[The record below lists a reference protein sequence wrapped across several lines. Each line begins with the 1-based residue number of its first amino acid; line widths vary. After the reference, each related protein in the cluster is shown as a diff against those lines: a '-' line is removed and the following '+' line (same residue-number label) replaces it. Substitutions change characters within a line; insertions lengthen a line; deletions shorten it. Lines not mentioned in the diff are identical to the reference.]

1 MWLMLMQNRE
11 SEKMLVLGLTGQSG
25 AGKGVFSA
33 VALKNEKIAVLDTD
47 KTAREVVQK
56 GQPCLEEL
64 TRCFSCE
71 ILNDDG
77 TLNRRKLASIAF
89 CDESKHCLLN
99 KITHSYIMEKIEQWV
114 KECEMQGK
122 KCAVI
127 DAPLLFESGADKLC
141 DMTLGIIAP
150 YEIRLERIMS
160 RDGIDEKNAKIRL
173 DSQPK
178 DEFFIEKCT
187 HILKNDAS
195 ADEFE
200 KKAQQFI
207 NDTLLS
213 RI

>member
-33 VALKNEKIAVLDTD
+33 ASLKNEGFAVLDTD
-47 KTAREVVQK
+47 KTARAVVQK

-77 TLNRRKLASIAF
+77 TLNRRKLATVAF
-89 CDESKHCLLN
+89 CDEIKHCQLN
-99 KITHSYIMEKIEQWV
+99 KITHFYIMQKIEQWV
-114 KECEMQGK
+114 KDCEKQGV
-122 KCAVI
+122 KCAII

-160 RDGIDEKNAKIRL
+160 RDGIDEKNGKIRL

-178 DEFFIEKCT
+178 DEFFLEKCT
-187 HILKNDAS
+187 YILKNDAS

>member
-1 MWLMLMQNRE
+1 
-11 SEKMLVLGLTGQSG
+11 MLVLGLTGQSG

-33 VALKNEKIAVLDTD
+33 ASLKNEGFAVLDTD

-56 GQPCLEEL
+56 GQPCLDEL
-64 TRCFSCE
+64 VRCFSDE

-77 TLNRRKLASIAF
+77 TLNRRKLATVAF
-89 CDESKHCLLN
+89 CDEIKHCQLN
-99 KITHSYIMEKIEQWV
+99 KITHFYIMQKIEQWV
-114 KECEMQGK
+114 KDCEKQGV
-122 KCAVI
+122 KCAII

-160 RDGIDEKNAKIRL
+160 RDGIDEKNGKIRL

-178 DEFFIEKCT
+178 DEFFLEKCT
-187 HILKNDAS
+187 YILKNDAS

>member
-56 GQPCLEEL
+56 GQPCLDEL
-64 TRCFSCE
+64 VRCFSDE

-77 TLNRRKLASIAF
+77 TLNRRKLATVAF
-89 CDESKHCLLN
+89 CDEIKHCQLN
-99 KITHSYIMEKIEQWV
+99 KITHFYIMQKIEQWV
-114 KECEMQGK
+114 KDCEKQGV
-122 KCAVI
+122 KCAII

-141 DMTLGIIAP
+141 DMTLGIIAL

-178 DEFFIEKCT
+178 DEFFLEKCT

>member
-1 MWLMLMQNRE
+1 
-11 SEKMLVLGLTGQSG
+11 MLVLGLTGQSG

-33 VALKNEKIAVLDTD
+33 ASLKNEGFAVLDTD

-77 TLNRRKLASIAF
+77 TLNRRKLATVAF
-89 CDESKHCLLN
+89 CDEIKHCQLN
-99 KITHSYIMEKIEQWV
+99 KITHFYIMQKIEQWV
-114 KECEMQGK
+114 KDCEKQGV
-122 KCAVI
+122 KCAII

-160 RDGIDEKNAKIRL
+160 RDGIDEKNGKIRL

-178 DEFFIEKCT
+178 DEFFLEKCT
-187 HILKNDAS
+187 YILKNDAS